1 MRAVDVIAKKR
12 DGRELSRGEIS
23 FMVRGYTG
31 GDVADYQMSAL
42 LMAIFLRGMTNEETF
57 ALTEEMLKSGAV
69 VDFSDLGRPRVDKHS
84 TGGVGDKTSL
94 VVAPVVAAAGVLVPM
109 ISGRI
114 RAGRSTSSNR
124 YQDSGRTSRS
134 PSSARHSNESGP
146 RSSGRPPR

>member
-23 FMVRGYTG
+23 FMVRGYTA

-57 ALTEEMLKSGAV
+57 ALTEEMLNSGAV

-84 TGGVGDKTSL
+84 TGGVGD
-94 VVAPVVAAAGVLVPM
+94 
-109 ISGRI
+109 
-114 RAGRSTSSNR
+114 
-124 YQDSGRTSRS
+124 
-134 PSSARHSNESGP
+134 
-146 RSSGRPPR
+146 